1 MPRLH
6 LDNSLPQ
13 SEGPSLRIYKLASA
27 GEHAGGREPLFIVGG
42 NINQ

>member
-13 SEGPSLRIYKLASA
+13 SEGLSLRIYKLASA
-27 GEHAGGREPLFIVGG
+27 GEHAGGEEPLFIVGG